1 MGRDHDPR
9 RCPATVRRRGLFRDP
24 RSVAQLAGDTTAR
37 SPGRHSSSGR
47 GPPPRIRPFPA
58 WRHSVS
64 SSNRAWPT
72 TLNSLPRF
80 RTVLNVLIRSER
92 IRATRQRNPL
102 RERAKQR
109 VTTPLL
115 LQTHATECGAASLGS
130 VLAYFGR
137 WVPLIELRGKCEV
150 SRDGSTAAGIVR
162 AAKSYGLECQ
172 GLNVHIRQLKD
183 LSLPLIVFWEFNHFL
198 VLEGYDRKF
207 FYLNDPAT
215 GRRKLSAEE
224 FEPGFSGI
232 VLQFKPG
239 PEFQRGGVR
248 PNLLER
254 ILLWLRD
261 SLGTLAYAFGCGLM
275 LAMLALVTPAIMGIF
290 VDRVLGENEPWGRH
304 LAGTLAAAAILVYG
318 LTWLKQWCL
327 HRLSIKISIIAGNR
341 CLSKLL
347 WLPIEYFNHRL
358 VGELTDRVLSID
370 KIAKGLSEHFLGVL
384 IEITM
389 SVVFLAVMVAY
400 DPTLALIVL
409 SLAMLNGL
417 LMRVITRIQTDE
429 SHAWR
434 REQGLLVGV
443 GMLMMNQKDRL
454 RMNGEEGRFFT
465 RWSGHQARE
474 LAARQRFSELSHF
487 NEAMPNLFM
496 ILGHGAVLTFGATQV
511 MAGEL
516 TLGALVAF
524 YLVAAMFLEP
534 VGRFVELA
542 DKRQA
547 LEANMQRLDD
557 IMEIREDPRL
567 TRQNGAEKDIATF
580 DGRLRL
586 TGHVEMRSVTFGYNR
601 GRPPLIKD
609 FCLTI
614 KPGQRVAVVG
624 PSGSG
629 KSTLSRLISGLYQPW
644 SGEILF
650 DGRPGH
656 EIPVEVLSRSLSLVD
671 QHCILFSATVREN
684 ITLWNPSFPDEDVV
698 NATRDACI
706 HDEILSRPLGYAT
719 RVVEDGGNFSG
730 GQRQR
735 LEIAR
740 ALVGNPTVLV
750 LDEATSALDAVTEKS
765 VDEALRRRGC
775 SCLIVAHR
783 LSTVR
788 DCDEIIVLD
797 KGVEVQRGAHDEL
810 MKDETGLYYRLI
822 QEE

>member
-1 MGRDHDPR
+1 MKE
-9 RCPATVRRRGLFRDP
+9 
-24 RSVAQLAGDTTAR
+24 Q
-37 SPGRHSSSGR
+37 
-47 GPPPRIRPFPA
+47 
-58 WRHSVS
+58 
-64 SSNRAWPT
+64 
-72 TLNSLPRF
+72 
-80 RTVLNVLIRSER
+80 
-92 IRATRQRNPL
+92 
-102 RERAKQR
+102 AKQR

-150 SRDGSTAAGIVR
+150 SRDGSTARGIVR
-162 AAKSYGLECQ
+162 AARSYGLECK
-172 GLNVHIRQLKD
+172 GLNVHIRQLKN
-183 LSLPLIVFWEFNHFL
+183 LSLPLILFWEFNHFL
-198 VLEGYDRKF
+198 VLEGYDRKSY
-207 FYLNDPAT
+207 YLNDPAT
-215 GRRKLSAEE
+215 GRRKLTVEE
-224 FEPGFSGI
+224 FESSFSGI

-239 PEFQRGGVR
+239 PEFQRGGSH
-248 PNLLER
+248 PNLVER
-254 ILLWLRD
+254 IMFWLRG
-261 SLGTLAYAFGCGLM
+261 SRGALAYAFGCGLM
-275 LAMLALVTPAIMGIF
+275 LAMLALVTPVIMATF

-304 LAGTLAAAAILVYG
+304 LAEVLAAAAIMVYV

-327 HRLSIKISIIAGNR
+327 HRLFIKISIIAGNR

-347 WLPIEYFNHRL
+347 RLPIEYFNHRL
-358 VGELTDRVLSID
+358 VGELTDRILSID
-370 KIAKGLSEHFLGVL
+370 KIAKGLSEHYLGVL
-384 IEITM
+384 IDITM
-389 SVVFLAVMVAY
+389 SVVFLAFMVAY
-400 DPTLALIVL
+400 DPMLALIVL
-409 SLAMLNGL
+409 CLAILNGVL
-417 LMRVITRIQTDE
+417 IRVITRIQTDK
-429 SHAWR
+429 SHVWR

-443 GMLMMNQKDRL
+443 GMLMLNQAERL
-454 RMNGEEGRFFT
+454 RMSAEEGLFFS

-474 LAARQRFSELSHF
+474 LAARQRVSELSHF

-496 ILGHGAVLTFGATQV
+496 ILGHCAVLAFGATQV

-516 TLGALVAF
+516 TLGALAAF

-542 DKRQA
+542 DKHQV
-547 LEANMQRLDD
+547 LETNMQRLDD
-557 IMEIREDPRL
+557 IMEIHEDPKL
-567 TRQNGAEKDIATF
+567 TRRDGTAKAIATF

-586 TGHVEMRSVTFGYNR
+586 TGRVDLRNVTFGYNR
-601 GRPPLIKD
+601 ARPPLIKD
-609 FCLTI
+609 FHLTI

-629 KSTLSRLISGLYQPW
+629 KSTLSRLVSGLYQPW

-650 DGRPGH
+650 DGLPGH

-671 QHCILFSATVREN
+671 QHSVLFSATVQEN
-684 ITLWNPSFPDEDVV
+684 ITLWNPSFPDNDVI
-698 NATRDACI
+698 NAAKDGCI
-706 HDEILSRPLGYAT
+706 HDEILSRPLGYAMQ
-719 RVVEDGGNFSG
+719 VVEDGRNFSG

-740 ALVGNPTVLV
+740 ALVGKPTILV
-750 LDEATSALDAVTEKS
+750 LDEATSALDATTEKY

-797 KGVEVQRGAHDEL
+797 KGIQVQRGTHDEL
-810 MKDETGLYYRLI
+810 MTDETGLYYRLI

>member
-1 MGRDHDPR
+1 M
-9 RCPATVRRRGLFRDP
+9 
-24 RSVAQLAGDTTAR
+24 
-37 SPGRHSSSGR
+37 
-47 GPPPRIRPFPA
+47 
-58 WRHSVS
+58 
-64 SSNRAWPT
+64 
-72 TLNSLPRF
+72 
-80 RTVLNVLIRSER
+80 
-92 IRATRQRNPL
+92 
-102 RERAKQR
+102 AKQR

-115 LQTHATECGAASLGS
+115 LQTHATECGAAALGS

-162 AAKSYGLECQ
+162 AAKSYGLECK
-172 GLNVHIRQLKD
+172 GLNVHIRQLQN
-183 LSLPLIVFWEFNHFL
+183 LPLPLIVFWEFNHFL
-198 VLEGYDRKF
+198 ILEGYDRKS

-215 GRRKLSAEE
+215 GRRKLSPEE
-224 FEPGFSGI
+224 FSEGFSGI
-232 VLQFKPG
+232 VLQFNPG
-239 PEFQRGGVR
+239 PEFQRGGVP
-248 PNLLER
+248 PNLLKR
-254 ILLWLRD
+254 IRLWLRD
-261 SLGTLAYAFGCGLM
+261 SWGTVAYAFGCGLM
-275 LAMLALVTPAIMGIF
+275 LAMLAL
-290 VDRVLGENEPWGRH
+290 GENEPWGGMVAAV
-304 LAGTLAAAAILVYG
+304 LAGAAILVYG
-318 LTWLKQWCL
+318 LAWLKQWCL

-370 KIAKGLSEHFLGVL
+370 KIAKGLSEHFLGVF

-389 SVVFLAVMVAY
+389 SVVFLMVMLAY
-400 DPTLALIVL
+400 DPTLALIILGMAV
-409 SLAMLNGL
+409 LNGL
-417 LMRVITRIQTDE
+417 LMRVITRVQTDE

-443 GMLMMNQKDRL
+443 GMLMMNQTERL
-454 RMNGEEGRFFT
+454 RMNAEEGTFFS

-474 LAARQRFSELSHF
+474 LAARQRFSELGRF

-496 ILGHGAVLTFGATQV
+496 ILGNGAVLIFGATQV
-511 MAGEL
+511 MAGEM

-524 YLVAAMFLEP
+524 YIVAAMFLEP

-547 LEANMQRLDD
+547 LESNMQRFDD

-567 TRQNGAEKDIATF
+567 TRRREEAKAIATF

-586 TGHVEMRSVTFGYNR
+586 TGHVDMRGVTFGYNR
-601 GRPPLIKD
+601 GRPPLLKD
-609 FCLTI
+609 FSLTI

-629 KSTLSRLISGLYQPW
+629 KSTLSRLASGLYQPW

-656 EIPVEVLSRSLSLVD
+656 EIPEEVLSRSLSLVD

-684 ITLWNPSFPDEDVV
+684 ITLWNSSFPDDDVID
-698 NATRDACI
+698 AARDACI
-706 HDEILSRPLGYAT
+706 HDEILRRPLGYAT
-719 RVVEDGGNFSG
+719 RVAENGGNFSG

-735 LEIAR
+735 LEISR
-740 ALVGNPTVLV
+740 ALVGNPTILV
-750 LDEATSALDAVTEKS
+750 LDEATSALDAATEKY
-765 VDEALRRRGC
+765 VDAALRRRGC
-775 SCLIVAHR
+775 SCLIIAHR
-783 LSTVR
+783 LSTIR

-797 KGVEVQRGAHDEL
+797 KGVAVQRGIHDEL